1 MACDKNTCKTCNQIA
16 KFRSFKK
23 LLPASVR
30 ESFEKWFTEIYSDLE
45 IAQLDLAS
53 TTLEWRQDHP
63 RYADESEERYQLRL
77 KEWEQYISERERVSN
92 G

>member
-1 MACDKNTCKTCNQIA
+1 MACDKNTCKTCNQLA

-30 ESFEKWFTEIYSDLE
+30 DSFENWFNDIYQELE
-45 IAQLDLAS
+45 VAQLDLAS
-53 TTLEWRQDHP
+53 TKLEWRQDHP
-63 RYADESEERYQLRL
+63 RFGDESEERYQLRL
-77 KEWEQYISERERVSN
+77 KEWEQYKREREGISN